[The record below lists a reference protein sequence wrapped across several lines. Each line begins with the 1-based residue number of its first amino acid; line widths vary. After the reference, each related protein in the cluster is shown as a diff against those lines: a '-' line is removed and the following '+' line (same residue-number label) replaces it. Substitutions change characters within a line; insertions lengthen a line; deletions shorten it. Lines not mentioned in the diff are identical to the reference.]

1 RAKLLAYIFPFPI
14 LNEGELFARV
24 SRADMDKNQ
33 HPNEEHEL
41 HTSLRY
47 LEIAKVESLSIPNA
61 HKDGVNNDLGS

>member
-1 RAKLLAYIFPFPI
+1 
-14 LNEGELFARV
+14 
-24 SRADMDKNQ
+24 MDKNQ

-47 LEIAKVESLSIPNA
+47 LEIEKVESLSIPNA